1 MKTTPANI
9 QNVTKLV
16 DNIQQGDVYITNYLV
31 ENNFYLE
38 FLVVQRFYIE
48 KEYEEKVDEKAL
60 LHEETFS
67 VLVDIESR
75 N

>member
-16 DNIQQGDVYITNYLV
+16 DNIQHGDVYITNYLV
-31 ENNFYLE
+31 ENNFYME

-60 LHEETFS
+60 LHEENFC
-67 VLVDIESR
+67 VLVDI
-75 N
+75 